1 MVIGAITNLIL
12 MLFHILLAY
21 ITFKELSNKNASH
34 ETHKRILL
42 KWITSTVFFSSFW
55 IFEFVFYLFPT
66 SFVKLPLGLWLLMP
80 QFYGE
85 YTIYNMFAEVF
96 DNLEFYIRYVRN
108 AIASGLF
115 GLTFKICASSF
126 DVIKKFI
133 PNDKLKDFQNR
144 IRFLDK
150 ELNEEMRL
158 RKTIMQ
164 QMNRTSKPPRIGELD
179 DHLRDSTVI
188 DERPRQRKN
197 LKYFKP
203 STGQI
208 FTPVGMF
215 TRTQTAMTN
224 DDDIVKYDS
233 VKDDLSRTETDVRQ
247 RVKAGLSKTTQ
258 KNRLGGKGTSSYIDP
273 GLAAKMGNTDFIFED
288 KDEYTNKTS
297 TKKKN

>member
-1 MVIGAITNLIL
+1 MVIGAITDLIL
-12 MLFHILLAY
+12 MLFYILLAY

-34 ETHKRILL
+34 DTHKRILL

-115 GLTFKICASSF
+115 GITFTICASSF
-126 DVIKKFI
+126 DIIKKFI

-164 QMNRTSKPPRIGELD
+164 QMNRNSKPPKVGDLD
-179 DHLRDSTVI
+179 VHMRDSTVI
-188 DERPRQRKN
+188 DEKPRQRKN

-215 TRTQTAMTN
+215 TRTQSGISNDEDVTN
-224 DDDIVKYDS
+224 YNTVR
-233 VKDDLSRTETDVRQ
+233 DDLSRTETGVQQ
-247 RVKAGLSKTTQ
+247 RMKAGLSKTAQ
-258 KNRLGGKGTSSYIDP
+258 KDRLGGKGTSSYIEP
-273 GLAAKMGNTDFIFED
+273 GLAAKMGSTDFIFED